1 MASYQDLVDR
11 FVYGEGLL
19 STPPA
24 DFDPS
29 QGGTVS
35 GGDRQ
40 RAFAGT
46 LANMAQNIST
56 ANQKGVGTG
65 GLLAAAASGMTEG
78 REFYK
83 NTVEE
88 RARQRQQYTQSQQ
101 DRDAWRAIFN
111 GDADPANLPAGV
123 TAADAAAMG
132 IAGPDSGVSSALLA
146 RGQGQEAERF
156 GNPIQGPDGNWY
168 QQNLTTGQYEPMGS
182 GGRQGPLVQI
192 GDMSPGQ
199 DDISQRAGEM
209 YDTARLAV
217 DANLGIAQTVDT
229 MGQVARIG
237 AESGWSPGF
246 HTRPA
251 AFVQGVF
258 NSLGLEEVVVDENAG
273 ITQAVIA
280 GGNQLALY
288 LRNPASGGGL
298 TGNTSN
304 KDLKFL
310 LESIP
315 GVSMTPEGFY
325 LTLEIMKKKHQFAV
339 DYQRAKAE
347 EIYNNNG
354 RISPEFDDEWQQKGF
369 LSADDKIRIKAI
381 LGHNAPRPSDD
392 GGAFTEEDYRAL
404 DEDEMPAGVN

>member
-111 GDADPANLPAGV
+111 GDADPANLPSGV
-123 TAADAAAMG
+123 SPQAAAAIG
-132 IAGPDSGVSSALLA
+132 VAGPGSGVSSALLA
-146 RGQGQEAERF
+146 QRSPTDNWVDLGPTQDGSRMMQRNMVDGQMRSILMQAGSGQNINVSLADSTAQELSEHAYQSIQKAQESTDAQYNILQTYQVMEDLALSGQERGWEPNMFNRF
-156 GNPIQGPDGNWY
+156 KAGAQRLLEGTGIDADFGAGTTEP
-168 QQNLTTGQYEPMGS
+168 LTAMT
-182 GGRQGPLVQI
+182 
-192 GDMSPGQ
+192 
-199 DDISQRAGEM
+199 
-209 YDTARLAV
+209 
-217 DANLGIAQTVDT
+217 NK
-229 MGQVARIG
+229 
-237 AESGWSPGF
+237 
-246 HTRPA
+246 
-251 AFVQGVF
+251 
-258 NSLGLEEVVVDENAG
+258 
-273 ITQAVIA
+273 
-280 GGNQLALY
+280 LALFF
-288 LRNPASGGGL
+288 RNPASGGGL

-304 KDLKFL
+304 RDVVFLK
-310 LESIP
+310 ESIP
-315 GVSMTPEGFY
+315 SATMSREGFWTLLKMAKAQAQFAAEYQEAKQQELFDNGGRITIDFQKKWRNKQFLTPE
-325 LTLEIMKKKHQFAV
+325 LRIEIEALAGMTQ
-339 DYQRAKAE
+339 E
-347 EIYNNNG
+347 SG
-354 RISPEFDDEWQQKGF
+354 G
-369 LSADDKIRIKAI
+369 
-381 LGHNAPRPSDD
+381 GG
-392 GGAFTEEDYRAL
+392 GGAPI
-404 DEDEMPAGVN
+404 PAFEPDMGDAIIPYVEPQ

>member
-56 ANQKGVGTG
+56 ANEKGVGTG

-123 TAADAAAMG
+123 SPQDAAAIG
-132 IAGPDSGVSSALLA
+132 VAGPQSGVSSALLA
-146 RGQGQEAERF
+146 GSAPTDNWVDLGPSEDGSRMMQRNMVDGQMRSVLMQAGGGTTVDVNLNENTAMQLSDNAYKAIQKAQESTDAQYNILQSYQMMEDIALGGEEQGWTPNMFNRF
-156 GNPIQGPDGNWY
+156 TAGA
-168 QQNLTTGQYEPMGS
+168 
-182 GGRQGPLVQI
+182 
-192 GDMSPGQ
+192 
-199 DDISQRAGEM
+199 QRLLEGFNI
-209 YDTARLAV
+209 
-217 DANLGIAQTVDT
+217 DANF
-229 MGQVARIG
+229 G
-237 AESGWSPGF
+237 AGTTEPL
-246 HTRPA
+246 TA
-251 AFVQGVF
+251 MT
-258 NSLGLEEVVVDENAG
+258 NK
-273 ITQAVIA
+273 
-280 GGNQLALY
+280 LALY
-288 LRNPASGGGL
+288 FRNPASGGGL

-304 KDLKFL
+304 RDVIFLK
-310 LESIP
+310 ESIP
-315 GVSMTPEGFY
+315 SSTMSREGFWTLLKMSQAQAKFAAEY
-325 LTLEIMKKKHQFAV
+325 QEAKQDELLTNNGVLKKAFRDEWRNKKFLT
-339 DYQRAKAE
+339 DELRE
-347 EIYNNNG
+347 EIKQLAGMTQESVGGSGAPIPAFEPNMG
-354 RISPEFDDEWQQKGF
+354 D
-369 LSADDKIRIKAI
+369 AI
-381 LGHNAPRPSDD
+381 IPYVEPQ
-392 GGAFTEEDYRAL
+392 
-404 DEDEMPAGVN
+404 